1 MRLSAEQID
10 RDRPLRDDLQKRD
23 GERPCGQSSQDD
35 DQAHRL
41 ISGITACSAANPN
54 TPISRGSRNS
64 AAPPDRSAHQHSDRR
79 ARAKNNR
86 PPMPGRRQRGSTS
99 LVDAI
104 NHKERTLPPPHQRA
118 LNLTAPSADISA
130 GPNFVRRSLGPQ
142 HLTKPRT
149 PLAEQVHRVSSHKP
163 ATGGAGQ
170 TSCHPVKNRGHE
182 AFWIESV
189 KLRTQR

>member
-1 MRLSAEQID
+1 MRRSPSRLTAIVHCAMTSRKGMAND
-10 RDRPLRDDLQKRD
+10 RAGRAVKTTI
-23 GERPCGQSSQDD
+23 
-35 DQAHRL
+35 RL
-41 ISGITACSAANPN
+41 IALFQGSPPAAGRTRTLLLAEAAG
-54 TPISRGSRNS
+54 TPHRQTDQ
-64 AAPPDRSAHQHSDRR
+64 PTQHSDRR